1 MPLAFAL
8 AISAVLHAAAI
19 TMPGWELPGGA
30 EPEPV
35 ALDARL
41 LPPRSAPV
49 AATAPSAKPRP
60 RTAPVRKVVAGD
72 AVVAAA
78 PTAPVDVAEAS
89 PAGAAAPPPAP
100 PPAAAVEQAAVAPPR
115 PAGPPTPPW
124 PRAGRV
130 RYVVTYGDGGF
141 VIGETVHDWQ
151 VADGRYSIR
160 SVATPRGLAA
170 LRGKTRSQS
179 STGETTANGLRPL
192 EFRDQREGRE
202 AEAATFDWTQAR
214 VSFSGGRGEAPL
226 GEGTQDMIS
235 VFYQL
240 AWLAPRADLD
250 MAVATA
256 GRLGRWKFEWL
267 GEETIDAA
275 GATLLTLH
283 LRTRADGDVTEVW
296 LAPAHGGLPV
306 KIRHVDRKGDAFEQT
321 ADTLEI
327 HG

>member
-1 MPLAFAL
+1 VPLAFAL

-19 TMPGWELPGGA
+19 TMPGWELPGVA

-35 ALDARL
+35 PLDARL
-41 LPPRSAPV
+41 VPPRSAPV
-49 AATAPSAKPRP
+49 AVLAPPAKPRPP
-60 RTAPVRKVVAGD
+60 RTAPVRKVVASD
-72 AVVAAA
+72 AA
-78 PTAPVDVAEAS
+78 PARVPVDAEGPPTRAE
-89 PAGAAAPPPAP
+89 APPPAP
-100 PPAAAVEQAAVAPPR
+100 PPEPAVVEQAVVEPAPPAAP
-115 PAGPPTPPW
+115 PAPPW

-130 RYVVTYGDGGF
+130 HYLVTYGDGGF
-141 VIGETVHDWQ
+141 VIGETVHDWE

-179 STGETTANGLRPL
+179 STGEITANGLRPL

-202 AEAATFDWTQAR
+202 AEAAAFDWTQER
-214 VSFSGGRGEAPL
+214 VSFSGGRGEARL

-240 AWLAPRADLD
+240 AWQAPRADLE

-256 GRLGRWKFEWL
+256 GRLGRWKFEWV

-275 GATLLTLH
+275 GATLVTLH